1 MNKSFFW
8 TKIGVRACGRGDCN
22 LDNLS
27 SEALIFKR
35 INAQWWPLAAFL
47 YSSISSTSE
56 KKYISGYAYSCRNQ
70 SLIGLIYSSPRFQH
84 HHTQRLGH
92 ARIRFFSS
100 LRAGV
105 IYDSPNVS
113 EAVTMD
119 TIQKVTRTHRNS
131 IQVSTF
137 RLWSGSGS
145 CFPRFL
151 RPSLQQ
157 KYNTMSWRGCPV
169 FWFVFWVIYLC
180 IFQEISD

>member
-70 SLIGLIYSSPRFQH
+70 SLIGLIYSSPRFQR
-84 HHTQRLGH
+84 HHTQQPGH
-92 ARIRFFSS
+92 TRIRFFSL

-119 TIQKVTRTHRNS
+119 TIQKVTRTAPEFHSGFNLPVMIR
-131 IQVSTF
+131 F
-137 RLWSGSGS
+137 R
-145 CFPRFL
+145 
-151 RPSLQQ
+151 
-157 KYNTMSWRGCPV
+157 
-169 FWFVFWVIYLC
+169 FVFSA
-180 IFQEISD
+180 FPPSFSPTEI